1 VRGDDAG
8 RRLSYYGVAVRIT
21 GAGWRREPASGRGR
35 ARAGAWPRV
44 SYWLRRAAVTG
55 GGVDLGVV
63 KSGGG
68 GNLIG
73 MPSAGIQFDLSQ
85 ALRSELSLRASY
97 FGTWHDFEQAI
108 ALIADGTIPA
118 EALLVSY
125 ALDNVLTAF
134 ADAEA
139 QRVLKPLVR
148 P

>member
-1 VRGDDAG
+1 M
-8 RRLSYYGVAVRIT
+8 
-21 GAGWRREPASGRGR
+21 
-35 ARAGAWPRV
+35 
-44 SYWLRRAAVTG
+44 
-55 GGVDLGVV
+55 V